1 MRIAV
6 PTEGRGG
13 LDDFVSMHFGR
24 AATFT
29 IYDTDTGEVY
39 VIPNTSE
46 HFGGTGTP
54 PELLAKAGVDVVVCG
69 NLGPKAILMF
79 EQFGIRVYSGASG
92 TARDAIEAFLSGV
105 LRPASLD
112 TACPDH
118 RHHIF

>member
-1 MRIAV
+1 MKIAV

-13 LDDFVSMHFGR
+13 LNDLVSMHFGR

-29 IYDTDTGEVY
+29 VYDTETKEEY

-46 HFGGTGTP
+46 HFGGVGTP

-69 NLGPKAILMF
+69 NLGPKAVLAF
-79 EQFGIRVYSGASG
+79 ERFGIKVYVGATG
-92 TARDAIEAFLSGV
+92 TAKDAINAFLSGI
-105 LRPASLD
+105 LQPASLD

-118 RHHIF
+118 RHPFF